1 MRKESISRGDIFY
14 YDFGSTAGSVQSG
27 ERPVLVLQDDIYNQ
41 NAPTVIV
48 AAITSVVKKRY
59 LPSHIFLGESY
70 GLKKSSMVLLEQ
82 VRTVNK
88 NELKD
93 YIGTID
99 DEELLKR
106 ISIALKKTLGLWIY
120 KSDKKDDI
128 RCLCP
133 KCLKDYMQNPDC
145 IVKRKDP
152 FAKVKSS
159 CDKCGSSGW
168 EYVVTENKQ
177 KTKKSQ
183 V

>member
-1 MRKESISRGDIFY
+1 MKQESISRGDIFY

-99 DEELLKR
+99 DEQLLKR

-120 KSDKKDDI
+120 KSDNKEDI

-145 IVKRKDP
+145 IVRRKDP

-159 CDKCGSSGW
+159 CDKCGSPGW